1 MKLDA
6 YELKLLRRLKSD
18 LATQAKKKR
27 RAAPTMVGIIRACI
41 RTAIHTVYGDGYAAS
56 FLTEEEFKSKM
67 QHLLKEV
74 DDEADE

>member
-6 YELKLLRRLKSD
+6 YELKLLRRLKAD
-18 LATQAKKKR
+18 LTTQAKKKR

-41 RTAIHTVYGDGYAAS
+41 RTAIHTVYGDGYAADL
-56 FLTEEEFKSKM
+56 LTEEEFKSKM
-67 QHLLKEV
+67 RRLSKEA